1 MSVYPQIPIDE
12 KVFRVTT
19 LLCGHDTSHD
29 IFQTPPKKPWL
40 GISSSG
46 GIEGGNPYKTANR
59 NPLTTLKHNTFNFK
73 SQTPQKR
80 NSLKPRQLGR
90 KTRRS
95 DGKGKR
101 KDVLKRQLLQD
112 VIEGNVS
119 VADTRDLKE
128 RYKSIQYSEYI
139 LDELNEQLNL
149 YDFLYKNYKL
159 QATEQ
164 QGPRLEDQSWISD
177 PSEEQPEPMDMEGGQ
192 VGAGQ
197 VGAGPREKR
206 QRKLSRAAQEA
217 ETRAVAAA
225 QELWEEIRKWDQ
237 SVANYL
243 SDLEWR
249 NQMNQSMLNAGVG
262 LQTYSEFVSR
272 IPNINDDGSQA
283 RFIDLQ
289 KSDSRSHRAFRLFKK
304 QYGTLNVAPYVKREW
319 KRRAQGD
326 TSNEIYKTWLEK
338 EYKRSD
344 PILSNKQKANLSM
357 LHQKIMQYWCD
368 LAYPGANG
376 VCPAELTGWEKTLY
390 TNMWS
395 GNPGDADTK
404 LFKAFSK
411 DTRGVAKN
419 NLGSLASVTEQAYT
433 KGNVVNNAAPL
444 HVYDGSKDPKQKLF
458 KSRNQYHCVMVSVID
473 PQSTCP
479 EHTGGQKGKPNGT
492 LIISAPNNQKI
503 QIKYETTVAKPYI
516 SFTIQVNNRTFTH
529 KLALDKQR
537 YCKTLRISEVIRTL
551 LVLIEKEG
559 LNLDT
564 LDKISDKTVEAIAQ
578 RATGK
583 LCGDFSQELFSVAM
597 ILSGKPIVFASN
609 DRPSAIRFIYLIES
623 LRQGSP
629 LIQGLPKISFWGGY
643 VAIKNNLI
651 VADTSTMNA
660 KAKAKRKKSKRRKRR
675 KRKTRRR

>member
-1 MSVYPQIPIDE
+1 MSVYPQIPVDE

-46 GIEGGNPYKTANR
+46 DIEGGNPYKTANR
-59 NPLTTLKHNTFNFK
+59 NPLTTLKHNTFNLK
-73 SQTPQKR
+73 PQTPQKR
-80 NSLKPRQLGR
+80 NSLKPRQRDR

-112 VIEGNVS
+112 DMEGKVS
-119 VADTRDLKE
+119 VVDTRDLKE

-139 LDELNEQLNL
+139 LDELNEQLNI

-164 QGPRLEDQSWISD
+164 QGPRLEDQSWIAD
-177 PSEEQPEPMDMEGGQ
+177 PSDEPVEQPESMDMEG
-192 VGAGQ
+192 GQ

-237 SVANYL
+237 SVSNYL

-249 NQMNQSMLNAGVG
+249 NQMNQSMLNEGVG
-262 LQTYSEFVSR
+262 LQTYSEFVSK
-272 IPNINDDGSQA
+272 IPNINDDGS
-283 RFIDLQ
+283 RETFIELQ
-289 KSDSRSHRAFRLFKK
+289 KSDSRTHRAFKLFKK
-304 QYGTLNVAPYVKREW
+304 QYGTLNVSPYVKREW
-319 KRRAQGD
+319 KRRAED
-326 TSNEIYKTWLEK
+326 DASNEIYKTWLEK

-344 PILSNKQKANLSM
+344 PILSNKQKANLSL
-357 LHQKIMQYWCD
+357 LHQKIMQYWCV
-368 LAYPGANG
+368 LAYPDANG

-411 DTRGVAKN
+411 DTRGVNKN
-419 NLGSLASVTEQAYT
+419 NLGSLSTVTDEAYT

-492 LIISAPNNQKI
+492 LVISAPNNQKI
-503 QIKYETTVAKPYI
+503 QIKYETTIAKPYI
-516 SFTIQVNNRTFTH
+516 SFTIQVNNRSFTH
-529 KLALDKQR
+529 KLDLNKQR
-537 YCKTLRISEVIRTL
+537 YCTTLRISEVIRTL
-551 LVLIEKEG
+551 LDLIQKQG

-623 LRQGSP
+623 LM
-629 LIQGLPKISFWGGY
+629 QGLPKVRFWGGY

-651 VADTSTMNA
+651 VADTSTMNV
-660 KAKAKRKKSKRRKRR
+660 KAKAKRKKSKRRKR
-675 KRKTRRR
+675 KTRRR

>member
-1 MSVYPQIPIDE
+1 MSVYPQIPVDE

-40 GISSSG
+40 GISSG
-46 GIEGGNPYKTANR
+46 DIEGGNPYKTANR

-80 NSLKPRQLGR
+80 NSLKPRQRDR

-112 VIEGNVS
+112 DMEGKVS
-119 VADTRDLKE
+119 VVDTRDLKE

-139 LDELNEQLNL
+139 LDELNEQLNI

-164 QGPRLEDQSWISD
+164 QGPRLEDQSWIAD
-177 PSEEQPEPMDMEGGQ
+177 PSDEPVEQPESMDMEGGQ

-237 SVANYL
+237 SVSNYL

-249 NQMNQSMLNAGVG
+249 NQMNQSMLNEGVG

-272 IPNINDDGSQA
+272 IPNLNDDGS
-283 RFIDLQ
+283 RETFIELQ
-289 KSDSRSHRAFRLFKK
+289 KSDSRTHRAFKLFKK
-304 QYGTLNVAPYVKREW
+304 QYGTLNVSPYVKREW
-319 KRRAQGD
+319 KRRAEDD

-344 PILSNKQKANLSM
+344 PILSNKQKANLSL
-357 LHQKIMQYWCD
+357 LHQKIMQYWCV
-368 LAYPGANG
+368 LAYPDANG

-411 DTRGVAKN
+411 DTRGVNKN
-419 NLGSLASVTEQAYT
+419 NLGSLSTVTDEAYT

-492 LIISAPNNQKI
+492 LVISAPNNQKI
-503 QIKYETTVAKPYI
+503 QIKYETTIAKPYI
-516 SFTIQVNNRTFTH
+516 SFTIQVNNRSFTH
-529 KLALDKQR
+529 KLDLNKQR
-537 YCKTLRISEVIRTL
+537 YCTTLRISEVIRTL
-551 LVLIEKEG
+551 LDLIQKQG

-623 LRQGSP
+623 LM
-629 LIQGLPKISFWGGY
+629 QGLPKVRFWGGY

-651 VADTSTMNA
+651 VADTSTMNV
-660 KAKAKRKKSKRRKRR
+660 KAKAKRKKSKRRKR
-675 KRKTRRR
+675 KTRRR